1 MGKEMNKIVKRNIQ
15 LYNRICNTLE
25 VNTIDVQNSRMAE
38 IMVTYFDNSLEEN
51 RQLLTY
57 LEQGLKE

>member
-57 LEQGLKE
+57 LEQGFKE